1 MQTKKINTLQG
12 ERVPIAVAFTDHDV
26 IVTLSDGSTVGNP
39 LHWHR
44 WLAEATPE
52 QRADYELYP
61 DCILWDELDEG
72 LDIEGMLRGIKPKQ
86 PRPMTE

>member
-1 MQTKKINTLQG
+1 MEAKKIDTLQG
-12 ERVPIAVAFTDHDV
+12 ARVPVAVQFTDDAV

-39 LHWHR
+39 LSWHW

-52 QRADYELYP
+52 QRTDYELYP
-61 DCILWDELDEG
+61 DCVLWDGLDEG

-86 PRPMTE
+86 QRPVTN